1 MPKGMDPIKVSANNL
16 TVIPVPEISWGITL
30 TKYSNMVTSSLIGF
44 NFAWQKNS
52 LATAYSDAYVALHVG
67 W

>member
-1 MPKGMDPIKVSANNL
+1 
-16 TVIPVPEISWGITL
+16 VIPVPEISWGITL
-30 TKYSNMVTSSLIGF
+30 PKYSHMVTSSLIGF